1 MPKIRLIVVFLLM
14 GTSTV
19 SFSQYLRNEGRLVLA
34 SGGQINVQGNI
45 QNEGTG
51 EINSSGIITLTG
63 NLTNNGSSNIFTT
76 PLNTNNEVVFA
87 GTSQIIGGTAN
98 LFDFQ
103 KITINSGSTTQVE
116 AGKGVTANG
125 ACTFT
130 TPLNLKSSTTAFR
143 PIIATFINNSTVT
156 GDISMELSYTS
167 TGTSA
172 SGAGRGLY
180 FSSPISNATSTIFDV
195 ASGSNLIWYQNEI
208 LRQYVKIS
216 TNGTPL
222 TVAKGYILRAP
233 TSQVFSF
240 TGTPN
245 TASSYSNSNIPRAV
259 TGQFYLMGNP
269 YPAVIDWQTIAT
281 KTNLSGTIWYQT
293 SSTLG
298 TPMVVDTWNGVSQTG
313 TANNGTASVDGKIP
327 PMQSFWVQCTDVGL
341 TGAIN
346 IEDNDRTHNWG
357 NSKFLKSKSTSIDK
371 NLLRLYLYTN
381 DKRDEAIILQSESA
395 QENFDTWD
403 SRKMLLKD
411 GVRAEIYTLSP
422 ERTNLVIQSIK
433 PIAVGKK
440 VHLGISVGAAGE
452 YKFVANLSESS
463 NSNNIFLE
471 DKQLSVIQ
479 DLIANPEYIFTSGV
493 VDDTSRFVIHYKAA
507 PTVIANNPLAVCAP
521 GKVDLTDPSVT
532 AGSESGLVFTYW
544 LDNAAILSY
553 PTPNEAVAGN
563 YYIKGTAANGTYKIV
578 GPIVVTV
585 VPKPIVVANAPIPV
599 CSPNTIDLTSQLITN
614 GSSDGLSFS
623 YWTDKDATIS
633 YNTPTSATNGTYFIK
648 GTTDN
653 GCYNISEPID
663 VIINLTPSVVV
674 NLPAPAC
681 SPNTIDLTSQLI
693 TEGST
698 EGLSF
703 SYWNDRD
710 ATISYNSPTS
720 ATNGTFF
727 IKGTT
732 ANGCYNISEP
742 IEVTINE
749 TPSVMLSS
757 IAPVCSPETID
768 LTSQIITNG
777 STADLIFTYWTD
789 SNATVSY
796 NSPSAASSG
805 TYYVKGTSS
814 NGCFSIVGP
823 LDVTINPVPVVV
835 TTNPAPVISPA
846 TIDLTSPTI
855 TAGSSPG
862 LLYTY
867 WIDEFAS
874 SPYPTPQTA
883 GEGNYFI
890 KGTFESTGC
899 YTIAGP
905 VTVLINSNTTDI
917 SSDNTKD
924 IKIYSTNNQV
934 HIVNCKPNS
943 SIYIYDILGNQK
955 YFGISKS
962 EKEVITC
969 NYISGIYIVK
979 VTSNQNVKSKKV
991 FIE

>member
-1 MPKIRLIVVFLLM
+1 MPKIRLIVVLILM
-14 GTSTV
+14 GTPAV
-19 SFSQYLRNEGRLVLA
+19 SFSQYLRNEGKLVLA

-51 EINSSGIITLTG
+51 DINSSGIITLTG

-76 PLNTNNEVVFA
+76 PLNANNEVVFA

-103 KITINSGSTTQVE
+103 KITINSGSSTQVE

-130 TPLNLKSSTTAFR
+130 TPLILKSSTTAFR

-172 SGAGRGLY
+172 SGTGRGLY

-195 ASGSNLIWYQNEI
+195 ASGSNLLWYQNEI
-208 LRQYVKIS
+208 LRQYVKVTANS
-216 TNGTPL
+216 TPL

-233 TSQVFSF
+233 TSQVFTF

-259 TGQFYLMGNP
+259 LGQFYLLGNP
-269 YPAVIDWQTIAT
+269 YPAVIDWQTIVT

-357 NSKFLKSKSTSIDK
+357 NSKFLKSKSTSSDK
-371 NLLRLYLYTN
+371 ELLRLYLYTS

-422 ERTNLVIQSIK
+422 ERTNLVIQSVK
-433 PIAVGKK
+433 PITVGKK
-440 VHLGISVGAAGE
+440 IHLGISVGAAGE
-452 YKFVANLSESS
+452 YKFVANLTESS

-471 DKQLSVIQ
+471 DKQLSIMQ
-479 DLIANPEYIFTSGV
+479 DLMANPEYIFTSGI
-493 VDDTSRFVIHYKAA
+493 VDDTSRFVIHYITA
-507 PTVIANNPLAVCAP
+507 PNVIANNPLAVCSP
-521 GKVDLTDPSVT
+521 SKVDLTDLSIT
-532 AGSESGLVFTYW
+532 AGSESELVFTYW
-544 LDNAAILSY
+544 LDNAATIAY
-553 PTPNEAVAGN
+553 PTPNEAEVGN
-563 YYIKGTAANGTYKIV
+563 YYIKGTAANGTYKII

-585 VPKPIVVANAPIPV
+585 VPKPMVVANAPIPV

-614 GSSDGLSFS
+614 GSTEGLSFS
-623 YWTDKDATIS
+623 YWTDQDATIT
-633 YNTPTSATNGTYFIK
+633 YNTPTSATNGTYYIK

-653 GCYNISEPID
+653 GCYNISEPI
-663 VIINLTPSVVV
+663 
-674 NLPAPAC
+674 
-681 SPNTIDLTSQLI
+681 
-693 TEGST
+693 
-698 EGLSF
+698 
-703 SYWNDRD
+703 
-710 ATISYNSPTS
+710 
-720 ATNGTFF
+720 
-727 IKGTT
+727 
-732 ANGCYNISEP
+732 
-742 IEVTINE
+742 EVTINP
-749 TPSVMLSS
+749 TPSVTLSS
-757 IAPVCSPETID
+757 IAPVCSPETVD

-777 STADLIFTYWTD
+777 SSPDLTFTYWTD

-796 NSPSAASSG
+796 NSPSTASSG
-805 TYYVKGTSS
+805 SYYVKGTSS
-814 NGCFSIVGP
+814 NGCFSIAGP
-823 LDVTINPVPVVV
+823 IDVTINPVPVVV
-835 TTNPAPVISPA
+835 TMNPAPVISPA

-867 WIDEFAS
+867 WIDEYAS

-905 VTVLINSNTTDI
+905 VTVIINTNTTDI
-917 SSDNTKD
+917 SSDNAND
-924 IKIYSTNNQV
+924 VDIYSTNNQV
-934 HIVNCKPNS
+934 HIINCKPNS
-943 SIYIYDILGNQK
+943 SIYIFDILGNQK
-955 YFGISKS
+955 YFGISRN
-962 EKEVITC
+962 EREVITC
-969 NYISGIYIVK
+969 NYVSGIYIVK
-979 VTSNQNVKSKKV
+979 VTNNQNVKSKKV